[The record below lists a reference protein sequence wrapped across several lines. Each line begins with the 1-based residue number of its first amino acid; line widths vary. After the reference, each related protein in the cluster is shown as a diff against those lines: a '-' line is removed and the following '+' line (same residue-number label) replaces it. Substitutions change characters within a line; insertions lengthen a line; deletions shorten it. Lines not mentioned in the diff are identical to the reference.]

1 MIRLVTSTPG
11 SGKTCLV
18 MEWLLREIDKGFYKE
33 FYSNIEGIRV
43 AGVRPL
49 PPNADWRELNPN
61 KDPNEPPKL
70 IIIDECQYFDAFMK
84 ENRSANNK
92 IGKDLSTHRHYGIDI
107 WFITQSTKLLNDY
120 VLENVGEHVH
130 VHRPKKK
137 KIVDVYWW
145 SYCQK
150 SLTKTAFK
158 DADDKQKWRINEQ
171 MFDLYKST
179 SNVTDSKARTSQKVV
194 SAVITG
200 VIVMS
205 VIAVMIAQALGN
217 YTKMQGVPLDDVAKT
232 EQAGQAGQDKA
243 HKDNTISPATTPA
256 PAEQEQEQA
265 EKVQSRRIYLI
276 ANNLPRDYEIR
287 RIESMLQ
294 VRGVVQKGKKC
305 LAYNAYGDVM
315 TLTQSECREYVNTGR
330 VYRADQAMMTPPP
343 PQSVASVAPTE
354 TANAPTAPPPA
365 LSSDTSE
372 YLFADKSTTEHIFN
386 R

>member
-18 MEWLLREIDKGFYKE
+18 MEWLLREIDRGFYKE

-49 PPNADWRELNPN
+49 PPNADWRELNPD

-84 ENRSANNK
+84 ENRSAHNR

-179 SNVTDSKARTSQKVV
+179 SNVTDGKARTSQKVV

-205 VIAVMIAQALGN
+205 VIAIMIAQALGN

-232 EQAGQAGQDKA
+232 EQAGQDKA
-243 HKDNTISPATTPA
+243 HKDNTISPPTTSA
-256 PAEQEQEQA
+256 PALAEQEQA

-276 ANNLPRDYEIR
+276 ANNLPQDYEIR
-287 RIESMLQ
+287 RVEPMLQ

-330 VYRADQAMMTPPP
+330 VYRADTQPIMSSPSLIETSTNTPPSP
-343 PQSVASVAPTE
+343 AP
-354 TANAPTAPPPA
+354 APAP
-365 LSSDTSE
+365 SSDTSE
-372 YLFADKSTTEHIFN
+372 YLFADKSTTEYIFN

>member
-18 MEWLLREIDKGFYKE
+18 MEWLLREIDRGFYKE

-49 PPNADWRELNPN
+49 PPNADWRELNPD

-84 ENRSANNK
+84 ENRSAHNR

-145 SYCQK
+145 SYCQR

-205 VIAVMIAQALGN
+205 VIVFMIAQALGN

-232 EQAGQAGQDKA
+232 QQAGQDTA
-243 HKDNTISPATTPA
+243 QIKDNAPSDTATPNNTTHVNNDN
-256 PAEQEQEQA
+256 EQA
-265 EKVQSRRIYLI
+265 QDKVQSRRIYLI
-276 ANNLPRDYEIR
+276 ANNLPKDYEIR
-287 RIESMLQ
+287 RVEPMLQ
-294 VRGVVQKGKKC
+294 VRGVVHMGKKC

-315 TLTQSECREYVNTGR
+315 TLTQAECREYVNTGR
-330 VYRADQAMMTPPP
+330 VYKADL
-343 PQSVASVAPTE
+343 QSRLSHDE
-354 TANAPTAPPPA
+354 TASNAP
-365 LSSDTSE
+365 SI
-372 YLFADKSTTEHIFN
+372 HIE
-386 R
+386 